1 MRGQFLV
8 QMAGTSAAGKSTLAA
23 AIGRA
28 TGAVVIDKDIIK
40 GGMLD
45 GGVPEEIAGP
55 TAYEVFF
62 DLGCSLLAQGFSVV
76 MDSPANFTRIRKWGA
91 QAAAS
96 AGACY
101 YIIRCV
107 LGDLDELQRRMDT
120 RAVRSSQPVVAALE
134 NYHRPGT
141 SPLTEPHF
149 VIDMSRPLDVSLKRA
164 LDYVG
169 RPVPD
174 LVAARHGQG

>member
-1 MRGQFLV
+1 LRGQFLV

-55 TAYEVFF
+55 TAYEVLF
-62 DLGCSLLAQGFSVV
+62 DLAGSVLAQGFSVV
-76 MDSPANFTRIRKWGA
+76 MDSPAFFDRIRDIGREMVLA
-91 QAAAS
+91 N
-96 AGACY
+96 GACY
-101 YIIRCV
+101 YIVRCV
-107 LGDLDELQRRMDT
+107 LHDIEELQRRMDA

-134 NYHRPGT
+134 SYDRPGT
-141 SPLTEPHF
+141 SPLTEPHV
-149 VIDMSRPLDVSLKRA
+149 VINMSRSLDVSLKRA
-164 LDYVG
+164 LDYIG